1 MTIEGA
7 ILARL
12 KEVTAVTNIIGT
24 GDNARIHAEH
34 LPQKPVF
41 DAIVLKFVSLV
52 RVHASGADPGI
63 VRARLQVDAWSE
75 GYIGARDLGDAIRGD
90 NAGSALNR
98 WSGTKDTTV
107 VDDVFLENELPLTET
122 GVGSDDRL
130 YRNSQ
135 DYMVHYKE

>member
-7 ILARL
+7 LLARL
-12 KEVTAVTNIIGT
+12 KELSAVTTLVGS
-24 GDNARIHAEH
+24 GSSARIYFEP
-34 LPQKPVF
+34 LPQNPVF
-41 DAIVLKFVSLV
+41 DAIVITMVSAP

-63 VRARLQVDAWSE
+63 VRARVQVDAWSKSYE
-75 GYIGARDLGDAIRGD
+75 GARDLGDAIRGD
-90 NAGSALNR
+90 NAASALSR

-107 VDDVFLENELPLTET
+107 VDDVFLENEQALTEV
-122 GVGSDDRL
+122 GVGADDRL

>member
-12 KEVTAVTNIIGT
+12 KEVSAVTTLVGS
-24 GDNARIHAEH
+24 GSNARIYFEP
-34 LPQKPVF
+34 LPQKPIF
-41 DAIVLKFVSLV
+41 DAIVIVMVSAP

-63 VRARLQVDAWSE
+63 VRARVQVDAWSKSYE
-75 GYIGARDLGDAIRGD
+75 GARDLGDAIRGD

-107 VDDVFLENELPLTET
+107 VDDVFLENEQPLVET
-122 GVGSDDRL
+122 GAGEEGRL